1 MKFSQPS
8 IITKIT
14 SVFLVAAGV
23 ITLAAMMIYGKA
35 DERES
40 YFAKM
45 RFQNATKILQQAYAA
60 GKPLPLEQLKLLDLE
75 ITSPP
80 LEMSKKEESVIQVS
94 LPKFYLD
101 VKQEG
106 HRQQVAVKADYGQV
120 WLRDVRPQ
128 EKTKFIIIIGYFSMM
143 GLLALLYLSI
153 VRSIYPLKVLQQ
165 KIVRFGRGDF
175 TVRCRTDRTDEIG
188 SVANAF
194 DTAIRKQKELMDAR
208 MLFLR
213 NAAHELKTPLT
224 KGMIALELPESPK
237 KSQVLGGVFTRL
249 DNLVRELMDIEK
261 LTSGNIRPN
270 PSVHR
275 LEDVFHHA
283 ADLLFMEPEEFD
295 HDLDDAMVKVDY
307 RLTALALKNLMDN
320 GIKYGNGEPV
330 KIRLSG
336 TRLEVANRG
345 NPLSREFCHYLE
357 PFAKETEN
365 QQGFGLGLFIVH
377 HIALAQ
383 GMSFDYRYEEG
394 WNVFGLELKNVML
407 EEAAQPAA

>member
-1 MKFSQPS
+1 
-8 IITKIT
+8 
-14 SVFLVAAGV
+14 
-23 ITLAAMMIYGKA
+23 MMIYGKA
-35 DERES
+35 DEREN
-40 YFAKM
+40 YFAQM
-45 RFQNATKILQQAYAA
+45 RFRNATQILQQAYAA
-60 GKPLPLEQLKLLDLE
+60 GRPLPLEQLKLLDLE

-80 LEMSKKEESVIQVS
+80 KEMSKKEDSVMQVS

-128 EKTKFIIIIGYFSMM
+128 EKTKFIIIFGYFSMM
-143 GLLALLYLSI
+143 GMLALLYLSI

-165 KIVRFGRGDF
+165 KIVRFGQGDF
-175 TVRCRTDRTDEIG
+175 SVRCRTDRTDEIG

-224 KGMIALELPESPK
+224 KGMIALELPDTPK

-295 HDLDDAMVKVDY
+295 YDLDDTMVKVDY

-320 GIKYGNGEPV
+320 GIKYGTLGEPV
-330 KIRLSG
+330 KIRLEG
-336 TRLEVANRG
+336 TRLEVANKG
-345 NPLSREFCHYLE
+345 KPLSEEFAHYLE
-357 PFAKETEN
+357 PFSKETEN

-377 HIALAQ
+377 HIAKAQ
-383 GMSFDYRYEEG
+383 EMGFDYHHEEG
-394 WNVFGLELKNVML
+394 WNVFTLEMEKVMVK
-407 EEAAQPAA
+407 EAAAPAA